1 MQRNNNANT
10 AGQGNQNR
18 PAQPKSNL
26 QVFTVLVLG
35 PNNTY
40 EVLVN
45 VRAFFDNLPL
55 AGLEAVLRSGAS
67 VKRTTLDQN
76 GEALLRLAGTQTNLI
91 QDIDCVVSIS
101 GSTAANNFTVRIPAI
116 PVVPV
121 TPKSIQVIT
130 ANISAD
136 TVAGTYAADFLVT
149 VFEDG
154 RPMANQPVSLLEGV
168 AQINTGNTDTYG
180 RIMFPVTG
188 NLQNLGRTIPY
199 RICLVNFT
207 DNVEQNL
214 TVPALDPKQPV
225 DNDPVTMILHRH
237 HDGCGN
243 FSIIVRV
250 LKEHGYGIKTRVT
263 FEYLGNLYRVATN
276 RVGEA
281 IFRVPGTVLP
291 GEHNKL
297 RAWVDGIEE
306 ERSFDIKVRE
316 TLVQVP
322 AFSNAWWLGTN
333 NGRAFILML
342 ALFVAWFICLRI
354 GVGDSIF
361 SHNLLANKET
371 GLSSVEQYENHYLAM
386 ADSTKMYKP
395 DMDAQASVGRIAYW
409 GWMIVIS
416 ILVAIYSLFAWRE
429 EVGAW
434 LEGVIEKLFD
444 RDHSEA
450 NDPRLEQLG
459 KILGS
464 HHVIRK
470 APKVILQTVNPAAP
484 GVDPNA
490 DIQPGD
496 TIHRPSTMF
505 KMDLISDSVVAIM
518 GAILKRFFHL

>member
-1 MQRNNNANT
+1 MPRNNNANT

-26 QVFTVLVLG
+26 QVYPIVVLG

-67 VKRTTLDQN
+67 VKRKTLDQN
-76 GEALLRLAGTQTNLI
+76 GECLLRLAGAQTNSI
-91 QDIDCVVSIS
+91 QDIDGVVSIS
-101 GSTAANNFTVRIPAI
+101 GSIVANNFTVRIPAI
-116 PVVPV
+116 PTIPV
-121 TPKSIQVIT
+121 KPKLIQVVA

-154 RPMANQPVSLLEGV
+154 LPMANQSVSLLEGV
-168 AQINTGNTDTYG
+168 AQINIGNTDAYG
-180 RIMFPVTG
+180 RIMFPVAG

-199 RICLVNFT
+199 RICLVGFT

-225 DNDPVTMILHRH
+225 DNDPVVLILHRH
-237 HDGCGN
+237 HDGNGN
-243 FSIIVRV
+243 FSIIARV
-250 LKEHGYGIKTRVT
+250 LKEYGYGVKTRVT
-263 FEYLGNLYRVATN
+263 FEYMGNLYRVATN

-281 IFRVPGTVLP
+281 IFRVPGIVLP

-322 AFSNAWWLGTN
+322 AFSSAWWLGTN
-333 NGRAFILML
+333 NGRACILML

-354 GVGDSIF
+354 GVGDSVF
-361 SHNLLANKET
+361 SHNLMANKET
-371 GLSSVEQYENHYLAM
+371 GLSAVEQYQNQYLAI
-386 ADSTKMYKP
+386 ADSTKMFKP
-395 DMDAQASVGRIAYW
+395 DMDAQASVGRFAYW
-409 GWMIVIS
+409 GWMIVIT
-416 ILVAIYSLFAWRE
+416 IMVVFYFIFAWRE

-444 RDHSEA
+444 RDHSSA
-450 NDPRLEQLG
+450 GDPTLEKLG

-470 APKVILQTVNPAAP
+470 TPKVVLQTVNPTATGA
-484 GVDPNA
+484 DPNA
-490 DIQPGD
+490 TQPGD

-505 KMDLISDSVVAIM
+505 KMDLISDSIVAIM